1 METKRIVFTGGGT
14 GGHVYPNIAIY
25 EVLREQYPGSAFLYI
40 GTARGAES
48 RIVKNI
54 PHPIEFAEIVSRGMP
69 QNMKSLAGLVSLF
82 HILRGAIQ
90 SYFILQKFKPD
101 IVIGSGGYVAA
112 PVLLAAS
119 ALKLKV
125 FIHEQNAVPGRMNQF
140 MAQFADRIAVSFA
153 STAAFFPAEKTIFTG
168 YPLRR
173 SILYSRDN
181 DIKKKLRLPEKN
193 KVVFIFGG
201 STGARTINNAV
212 AEIIPTLLA
221 QDNLTVILATG
232 RGYSSEYRAYED
244 TVKILDELGIPP
256 EIEGKLIIREY
267 FDNIDEIYSIAD
279 LIVCRAGAGTIKE
292 ITTLGIPSILV
303 PKIDLPGDHQVLNA
317 REVEKTG
324 GATVVY
330 EEVKYGD
337 GKRVIYLSETRLLES
352 ILGTIGNSDI
362 LFNMRKNLHQIERK
376 NSTELILK
384 ELEQIFKGKEK
395 GEEKQIKIFYLHS
408 QESEKALELVFPS
421 TRLGNSLFCDQ
432 YIDGLSEETLID
444 LKMMKDGEKI
454 VVRKIKG
461 KVGLNGKE
469 IDRWAEIHEE
479 DRLEIGGQTFTM
491 KNYFEKVP
499 RVRAERTEPRKAG
512 AASWSTAISRIG
524 DLIRQVVMAA
534 FFGASNATDIF
545 VIGYTIANFFRRLVA
560 ESALQESFIPI
571 FSRLFYR
578 SSRKK
583 TWEAASSITNFT
595 LLLAMLITLAGIFLS
610 PWLIKFLFPI
620 FEARKV
626 TADAIQITRL
636 LFPWLFLVT
645 LSAVMTTYLKAF
657 NRFGLAEMSVVF
669 FNLAAVT
676 GMILLYPLSGPY
688 TLVYGLLLGAL
699 GQIVFLIPILT
710 GIFSEKAAAFSYK
723 PVIHFKSRAN
733 IKYYAQLTPS
743 AIDGLLGKVSEL
755 VALIM
760 AAPMGIGAVA
770 FLNFGLVIFRFP
782 FVVLAQVVNNMILKD
797 FSTQVALFDQK
808 KTRQVFSDSIK
819 ANIFLLTPLTILLF
833 MLAGPIVSLVF
844 ERGSFLSSQ
853 VLYTAQVLQCY
864 AIGLVGWGL
873 HGVTVRIFAD
883 RLDNRTSLVLNSVAL
898 VFFGILGFFLSKTSL
913 KFAGIALATSI
924 SFLLFSLV
932 RILVLRSKLEKEDV
946 GIICLKDILAS
957 LGKTTLSAL
966 LMVLVMIQARFV
978 FEMIDLK
985 SRVATNLVLLV
996 SLSFIGISIY
1006 LLSSLLLKNT
1016 VILAFKRR
1024 AGLKENNHVPAPML
1038 SPSRFLDRVSKNSAA
1053 YKDDYLYKI
1062 NVYTSSSHWETRNVG
1077 VKLIGLFGDKTKA
1090 DYLMEILRTHTENG
1104 FIRRNAVTSLKDL
1117 NIWNLEVKQLMI
1129 KLLDDSYYEVRVAAL
1144 GYLSKHSTA
1153 SDYEYFKDTLRRK
1166 LKHSSLEEKLSSIR
1180 LIARIGNL
1188 EDIDYLRAFHLSSN
1202 SLVREEYLELL
1213 YSFYRR
1219 KILSA
1224 ERVRENM
1231 GQVLITSNNLNP
1243 EFKLKVIIEKI
1254 YKEIEKG

>member
-1 METKRIVFTGGGT
+1 MEAKKIVFTGGGT

-54 PHPIEFAEIVSRGMP
+54 PHPIAFAEIVSRGMP
-69 QNMKSLAGLVSLF
+69 QNMKSLAGLVSVF
-82 HILRGAIQ
+82 HILRGAIR
-90 SYFILQKFKPD
+90 SYFILKRFKPD

-119 ALKLKV
+119 VLKLKV
-125 FIHEQNAVPGRMNQF
+125 FIHEQNAVPGRMNQL
-140 MAQFADRIAVSFA
+140 MARFADRIAVSFA

-181 DIKKKLRLPEKN
+181 DIKKKFRLPEKS

-212 AEIIPTLLA
+212 AELIPTLLA
-221 QDNLTVILATG
+221 MDNLTVILATG
-232 RGYSSEYRAYED
+232 RGYSKEYRAYED

-330 EEVKYGD
+330 EEIKYSD
-337 GKRVIYLSETRLLES
+337 GKRVIYLPETRLLES
-352 ILGTIGNSDI
+352 IQETIGNSDT
-362 LFNMRKNLHQIERK
+362 LFNMRKNLHQIEKK
-376 NSTELILK
+376 NSTESILK

-395 GEEKQIKIFYLHS
+395 GEEKQIKVFYLHC

-421 TRLGNSLFCDQ
+421 TRLGNSLFCD
-432 YIDGLSEETLID
+432 YFIDGLAEETLIE
-444 LKMMKDGEKI
+444 LKMMKEGEKI

-461 KVGLNGKE
+461 RVALDEKE

-479 DRLEIGGQTFTM
+479 GRLDMGGQTFTM
-491 KNYFEKVP
+491 KSYFEKVP
-499 RVRAERTEPRKAG
+499 RMRAERTEPRKAG
-512 AASWSTAISRIG
+512 AASLSTATSRIG
-524 DLIRQVVMAA
+524 DLVRQVVMAA
-534 FFGASNATDIF
+534 YFGATNATDIF

-560 ESALQESFIPI
+560 ESALENSFIPI

-595 LLLAMLITLAGIFLS
+595 LLLALLITLTGVFFS
-610 PWLIKFLFPI
+610 PWLIKSLFPI
-620 FEARKV
+620 FV
-626 TADAIQITRL
+626 TRHIAADAIQITRL

-645 LSAVMTTYLKAF
+645 LAAVMTTYLKAF

-699 GQIVFLIPILT
+699 VQILFLIPFLA
-710 GIFSEKAAAFSYK
+710 GIFSEKATAFSYK
-723 PVIHFKSRAN
+723 PLLQLKSRAN

-743 AIDGLLGKVSEL
+743 AIEGILGKVSEL
-755 VALIM
+755 FALIL
-760 AAPMGIGAVA
+760 AAPMRPGAAA

-782 FVVLAQVVNNMILKD
+782 FAVLAQVVNNMILKD

-833 MLAGPIVSLVF
+833 MLAQPIVSLVF
-844 ERGSFLSSQ
+844 ERGAFLSAQ
-853 VLYTAQVLQCY
+853 VLHTAQVLQFY
-864 AIGLVGWGL
+864 AIGLIGWGL
-873 HGVTVRIFAD
+873 HGLTARLFAD
-883 RLDNRTSLVLNSVAL
+883 RLDTRTSLALNSAAL
-898 VFFGILGFFLSKTSL
+898 LFFGVLGFFLSQTPL

-932 RILVLRSKLEKEDV
+932 RILVLKSKLEKEDDS
-946 GIICLKDILAS
+946 IIQFKDILAS
-957 LGKTTLSAL
+957 LGKTILSAL
-966 LMVLVMIQARFV
+966 LMVLIMIQARYV
-978 FEMIDLK
+978 FEMIDFK
-985 SRVATNLVLLV
+985 SRVAANLVLLV

-1006 LLSSLLLKNT
+1006 FLSSLLLKNT
-1016 VILAFKRR
+1016 GIAAFKRK
-1024 AGLKENNHVPAPML
+1024 AGHKENNQTPAPML
-1038 SPSRFLDRVSKNSAA
+1038 SPFRFLDRVAKNSAA

-1062 NVYTSSSHWETRNVG
+1062 NVYTSSGHWEIRNVG
-1077 VKLIGLFGDKTKA
+1077 VKLIGLFGDKSKA

-1104 FIRRNAVTSLKDL
+1104 FIRRNAVNSLKDL

-1129 KLLDDSYYEVRVAAL
+1129 KLLEDSYYEVRVAAL
-1144 GYLSKHSTA
+1144 GYLAKHSTA
-1153 SDYEYFKDTLRRK
+1153 ADYEYFKETLRRK
-1166 LKHSSLEEKLSSIR
+1166 LKHASLEEKLASIR
-1180 LIARIGNL
+1180 LIARLGSL
-1188 EDIDYLRAFHLSSN
+1188 EDLDYLRIFHLSSN

-1224 ERVRENM
+1224 EKVRENM
-1231 GQVLITSNNLNP
+1231 GKVLITSNNLNP